1 MQVGRLARSA
11 EVLPAT
17 KPEYWGEMVGSRPP
31 KVWVVL
37 GGGDG
42 QDRRLHRC
50 TAVYIGEGVVGIG
63 CSRTGA
69 GVTAEDR

>member
-31 KVWVVL
+31 KVWLPFVAVMV
-37 GGGDG
+37 
-42 QDRRLHRC
+42 RR
-50 TAVYIGEGVVGIG
+50 
-63 CSRTGA
+63 A
-69 GVTAEDR
+69 GLTVAIPPT